1 MQTVDDTI
9 FKPQTKTTI
18 AEELI
23 GQELFLFD
31 QKLQTAY
38 CLNSGAALIWFLCD
52 GTHDLQTITTELATL
67 SARPEQQILP
77 EVQQT
82 VAEFQLLELL
92 EV

>member
-1 MQTVDDTI
+1 MNAAEDTT
-9 FKPQTKTTI
+9 FKPQTRTSI

-31 QKLQTAY
+31 RQHQTAY

-52 GTHDLQTITTELATL
+52 GTHNLESIATEIAVA
-67 SARPEQQILP
+67 SARSEQQILP
-77 EVQQT
+77 EVLET